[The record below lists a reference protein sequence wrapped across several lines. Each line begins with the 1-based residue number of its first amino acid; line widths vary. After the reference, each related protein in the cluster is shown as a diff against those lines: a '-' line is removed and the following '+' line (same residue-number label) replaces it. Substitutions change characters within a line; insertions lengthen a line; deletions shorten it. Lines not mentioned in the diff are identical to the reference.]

1 MACSQVNRLFHVFM
15 RQADDYCN
23 TSDMPDCNKAM
34 MVHGL
39 SSLARM
45 QDQHLDTMDPYQRDA
60 HELSKWAKSESGDK
74 CRIQMRRF
82 AGHLDQNTPRV
93 PNQNTFNVVAQRCHQ
108 FARIF

>member
-1 MACSQVNRLFHVFM
+1 M

-74 CRIQMRRF
+74 
-82 AGHLDQNTPRV
+82 
-93 PNQNTFNVVAQRCHQ
+93 
-108 FARIF
+108 